1 MAPTPRDGSTL
12 RGRPGRP
19 SRTDVLL
26 ALDRAI
32 DDLRSVGG
40 LPLPAE
46 ADAIWEGI
54 WYEEAHHSTAIE
66 GNTLVLK
73 EVERLLRDGKAVG
86 SKELAEYLEVEGYAR
101 AARWVYAQ
109 AIDRSGEW
117 SAAERLSL
125 TELRQIHRLVV
136 EPAWLHAPPAG
147 LHPSEGPGAFRRHD
161 IRPFGGGMTPP
172 PFPEVPML
180 VTDWLRNA
188 SRGPRNGQHALVFVA
203 ALHARF
209 ERIHPFRDG
218 NGRVGRLATN
228 LLLVRHGY
236 PPAVIYKRDRARYL
250 SALRRADR
258 DDPGPLAELLAR
270 AVTDGIH
277 RFLLPGLAGP
287 HRLVPLRSLTD
298 AELSGNALAVA
309 AKRGRLRAIRRTD
322 QWYST
327 RQWVEE
333 YKARRY
339 RRDRG
344 PAPAGDPRAMPP
356 AGIEPAHAV

>member
-1 MAPTPRDGSTL
+1 MSS
-12 RGRPGRP
+12 RGRGRP
-19 SRTDVLL
+19 SRAEVLRS
-26 ALDRAI
+26 LDRAL
-32 DDLRSVGG
+32 DDLHSVGG

-66 GNTLVLK
+66 GNTLILK

-86 SKELAEYLEVEGYAR
+86 SKELAEYLEVEGYAK

-109 AIDRSGEW
+109 AVEQPRDW
-117 SAAERLSL
+117 SAGGRVNL

-136 EPAWLHAPPAG
+136 EPAWLHSPPDD
-147 LHPSEGPGAFRRHD
+147 LHPREGPGSFRQHD
-161 IRPFGGGMTPP
+161 IRPFSGGMTPP
-172 PFPEVPML
+172 PFPDVPAL
-180 VTDWLRNA
+180 VSDWLRDAN
-188 SRGPRNGQHALVFVA
+188 RGPADTQHAMLFVA
-203 ALHARF
+203 GLHARF
-209 ERIHPFRDG
+209 ETIHPFRDG

-250 SALRRADR
+250 NALRRADSG
-258 DDPGPLAELLAR
+258 DIGPLAEMFAR

-287 HRLVPLRSLTD
+287 HRLVPLRSLAD

-309 AKRGRLRAIRRTD
+309 AKRGRLRAVRGTD

-327 RQWVEE
+327 RQWVED
-333 YKARRY
+333 YKQRRY
-339 RRDRG
+339 ERG
-344 PAPAGDPRAMPP
+344 RS
-356 AGIEPAHAV
+356 

>member
-1 MAPTPRDGSTL
+1 MSP
-12 RGRPGRP
+12 RGRGRP
-19 SRTDVLL
+19 SRVEVLRS
-26 ALDRAI
+26 LDRAL

-66 GNTLVLK
+66 GNTLILK

-86 SKELAEYLEVEGYAR
+86 SKELAEYLEVEGYAK

-109 AIDRSGEW
+109 AVEQTRDWATGGRIDV
-117 SAAERLSL
+117 

-136 EPAWLHAPPAG
+136 EPAWLHAPPDD
-147 LHPSEGPGAFRRHD
+147 LHPREGPGSYRQHD

-172 PFPEVPML
+172 PFPQVPSL
-180 VTDWLRNA
+180 VSDWLRDA
-188 SRGPRNGQHALVFVA
+188 DRGPEEGQNPMLFVA
-203 ALHARF
+203 DLHARF
-209 ERIHPFRDG
+209 ERVHPFRDG

-228 LLLVRHGY
+228 LLLVRRGY
-236 PPAVIYKRDRARYL
+236 PPAVIYKRDRGRYL

-258 DDPGPLAELLAR
+258 GDAGPLAEIFAR

-287 HRLVPLRSLTD
+287 HRLVPLRSLAD
-298 AELSGNALAVA
+298 SELSGNALAVA
-309 AKRGRLRAIRRTD
+309 AKRGRLRAVRRTD

-327 RQWVEE
+327 RQWVED
-333 YKARRY
+333 YKQHRYERR
-339 RRDRG
+339 
-344 PAPAGDPRAMPP
+344 
-356 AGIEPAHAV
+356 